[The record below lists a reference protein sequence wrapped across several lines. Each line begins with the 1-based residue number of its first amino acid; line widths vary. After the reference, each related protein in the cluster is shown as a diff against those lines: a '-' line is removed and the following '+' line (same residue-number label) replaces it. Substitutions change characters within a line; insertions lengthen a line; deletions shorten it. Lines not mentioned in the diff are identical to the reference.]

1 VLLFSGL
8 VPTFWRKVLPILLGQ
23 KGVQEGGRD
32 LVKTER
38 ILSFETLV
46 TAQNSVASQS

>member
-1 VLLFSGL
+1 M
-8 VPTFWRKVLPILLGQ
+8 LPILLGP

-32 LVKTER
+32 LLKTQR

-46 TAQNSVASQS
+46 TAQNSVVSILKTVLRLL